1 MAENNKSNREFGSNF
16 DKDEANEIFDKLDK
30 INSDDSK
37 KVDKNI
43 ASIKDVTELLKEAKN
58 TDESKAIE
66 LYKKVLVIM
75 PENLEAYIGLADI
88 YRKQD
93 DRESERDILKK
104 AIQNVDGSSK
114 NDLMKR
120 LKEISYTFR
129 SFWMWYYVSKNEKT
143 QTRAI

>member
-16 DKDEANEIFDKLDK
+16 DKEEANEIFDKLDK

-43 ASIKDVTELLKEAKN
+43 ASIKDVTEFLKEAKN
-58 TDESKAIE
+58 SDESKAIE

-93 DRESERDILKK
+93 DKESERDILKK

-120 LKEISYTFR
+120 LKEIS
-129 SFWMWYYVSKNEKT
+129 
-143 QTRAI
+143 

>member
-1 MAENNKSNREFGSNF
+1 MVENNKSNREFGSNF

-58 TDESKAIE
+58 SDESKAIE

-75 PENLEAYIGLADI
+75 PENLEAYNGLADI

-93 DRESERDILKK
+93 DEESERDILKK
-104 AIQNVDGSSK
+104 TIQNVDRSSK

-120 LKEISYTFR
+120 LKEIS
-129 SFWMWYYVSKNEKT
+129 
-143 QTRAI
+143 

>member
-1 MAENNKSNREFGSNF
+1 MVENNKSNREFGSNF

-43 ASIKDVTELLKEAKN
+43 ASIKDVTKLLKEAKN
-58 TDESKAIE
+58 SDESKAIE

-75 PENLEAYIGLADI
+75 PENLEAYNGLADI

-93 DRESERDILKK
+93 DEESERDILKK
-104 AIQNVDGSSK
+104 AIQNVDRSSK
-114 NDLMKR
+114 NDLMKI
-120 LKEISYTFR
+120 LKEIS
-129 SFWMWYYVSKNEKT
+129 
-143 QTRAI
+143 

>member
-75 PENLEAYIGLADI
+75 PENLEAYNGLADI

-120 LKEISYTFR
+120 LKEIS
-129 SFWMWYYVSKNEKT
+129 
-143 QTRAI
+143 

>member
-93 DRESERDILKK
+93 DEESERDILKK
-104 AIQNVDGSSK
+104 AIQNVDRSSK

-120 LKEISYTFR
+120 LKEIS
-129 SFWMWYYVSKNEKT
+129 
-143 QTRAI
+143 

>member
-1 MAENNKSNREFGSNF
+1 MVEKNKSNREFGSNF

-58 TDESKAIE
+58 SDESKAIE

-75 PENLEAYIGLADI
+75 PENLEAYNGLADI

-93 DRESERDILKK
+93 DEESERDILKK
-104 AIQNVDGSSK
+104 AIQNVDRSSK

-120 LKEISYTFR
+120 LKEIS
-129 SFWMWYYVSKNEKT
+129 
-143 QTRAI
+143 

>member
-58 TDESKAIE
+58 SDESKAIK

-75 PENLEAYIGLADI
+75 PENLEAYNGLADI

-93 DRESERDILKK
+93 DEESERDILKK
-104 AIQNVDGSSK
+104 AIQNVDRSSK

-120 LKEISYTFR
+120 LKEIS
-129 SFWMWYYVSKNEKT
+129 
-143 QTRAI
+143 

>member
-58 TDESKAIE
+58 SDESKAIE

-75 PENLEAYIGLADI
+75 PENLEAYNGLADI

-93 DRESERDILKK
+93 DEESERDILKK
-104 AIQNVDGSSK
+104 AIQNVDRSSK

-120 LKEISYTFR
+120 LKEIS
-129 SFWMWYYVSKNEKT
+129 
-143 QTRAI
+143 

>member
-1 MAENNKSNREFGSNF
+1 MSENNKSNREFGSNF

-58 TDESKAIE
+58 ADESKAIE

-93 DRESERDILKK
+93 DKESERDILKK

-120 LKEISYTFR
+120 LKEIS
-129 SFWMWYYVSKNEKT
+129 
-143 QTRAI
+143 

>member
-1 MAENNKSNREFGSNF
+1 MVENHKSNREFGSNF

-58 TDESKAIE
+58 SDESKAIE

-75 PENLEAYIGLADI
+75 PENLEAYNGLADI

-93 DRESERDILKK
+93 DEESERDILKK
-104 AIQNVDGSSK
+104 AIQNVDRSSK

-120 LKEISYTFR
+120 LKEIS
-129 SFWMWYYVSKNEKT
+129 
-143 QTRAI
+143 

>member
-58 TDESKAIE
+58 SDESKAIE

-120 LKEISYTFR
+120 LKEIS
-129 SFWMWYYVSKNEKT
+129 
-143 QTRAI
+143 

>member
-1 MAENNKSNREFGSNF
+1 M
-16 DKDEANEIFDKLDK
+16 
-30 INSDDSK
+30 
-37 KVDKNI
+37 DKNI

-120 LKEISYTFR
+120 LKEIS
-129 SFWMWYYVSKNEKT
+129 
-143 QTRAI
+143 

>member
-1 MAENNKSNREFGSNF
+1 MSENNKSNREFGSNF
-16 DKDEANEIFDKLDK
+16 DKDEANKIFDKLDK

-43 ASIKDVTELLKEAKN
+43 ASIKEVTKLLKEAKN
-58 TDESKAIE
+58 SDEIKAIGF
-66 LYKKVLVIM
+66 YKKVLVIM

-93 DRESERDILKK
+93 DVESERDILKK

-120 LKEISYTFR
+120 LKEIS
-129 SFWMWYYVSKNEKT
+129 
-143 QTRAI
+143 

>member
-1 MAENNKSNREFGSNF
+1 MVENNKSNREFGSNF
-16 DKDEANEIFDKLDK
+16 DKDEANEIFDKVDK

-58 TDESKAIE
+58 SDESKAIE

-75 PENLEAYIGLADI
+75 PENLEAYNGLADI

-93 DRESERDILKK
+93 DEESERDILKK
-104 AIQNVDGSSK
+104 AIQNVDRSSK

-120 LKEISYTFR
+120 LKEIS
-129 SFWMWYYVSKNEKT
+129 
-143 QTRAI
+143 

>member
-1 MAENNKSNREFGSNF
+1 MVENNKSNREFGSNF

-58 TDESKAIE
+58 SDESKAIE

-75 PENLEAYIGLADI
+75 PENLEAYNGLADI

-93 DRESERDILKK
+93 DEESERDILKK
-104 AIQNVDGSSK
+104 AIQNVDRSSK

-120 LKEISYTFR
+120 LKEIS
-129 SFWMWYYVSKNEKT
+129 
-143 QTRAI
+143 

>member
-43 ASIKDVTELLKEAKN
+43 ASIKDVTKLLKEAKN
-58 TDESKAIE
+58 SDESKAIE

-75 PENLEAYIGLADI
+75 PENLEAYNGLADI

-93 DRESERDILKK
+93 DEESEGDILKK
-104 AIQNVDGSSK
+104 AIQNVDRSSK

-120 LKEISYTFR
+120 LKEIS
-129 SFWMWYYVSKNEKT
+129 
-143 QTRAI
+143 

>member
-1 MAENNKSNREFGSNF
+1 MVENNKSNREFGSNF

-43 ASIKDVTELLKEAKN
+43 ASIKYVTELLKEAKN
-58 TDESKAIE
+58 ADESKAIE

-75 PENLEAYIGLADI
+75 PENLEAYNGLADI

-93 DRESERDILKK
+93 DEESERDILKK
-104 AIQNVDGSSK
+104 AIQNVDRSSK

-120 LKEISYTFR
+120 LKEIS
-129 SFWMWYYVSKNEKT
+129 
-143 QTRAI
+143 

>member
-43 ASIKDVTELLKEAKN
+43 TSIKDVTELLKEAKN
-58 TDESKAIE
+58 ADESKAIE

-120 LKEISYTFR
+120 LKEIS
-129 SFWMWYYVSKNEKT
+129 
-143 QTRAI
+143 

>member
-1 MAENNKSNREFGSNF
+1 MVENNKSNREFGSNF

-43 ASIKDVTELLKEAKN
+43 ASIKDVTKLLKEAKN
-58 TDESKAIE
+58 SDESKAIE

-75 PENLEAYIGLADI
+75 PENLEAYNGLADI
-88 YRKQD
+88 YRKQYD
-93 DRESERDILKK
+93 EESERDILKK
-104 AIQNVDGSSK
+104 AIQNVDRSSK

-120 LKEISYTFR
+120 LKEIS
-129 SFWMWYYVSKNEKT
+129 
-143 QTRAI
+143 

>member
-16 DKDEANEIFDKLDK
+16 DKEEANEIFDKLDK

-43 ASIKDVTELLKEAKN
+43 ASIKDVTEFLKEAKN
-58 TDESKAIE
+58 SDESKSIE

-93 DRESERDILKK
+93 DKESERDILKK

-120 LKEISYTFR
+120 LKEIS
-129 SFWMWYYVSKNEKT
+129 
-143 QTRAI
+143 

>member
-43 ASIKDVTELLKEAKN
+43 ASIKYVTELLKEAKN
-58 TDESKAIE
+58 ADESKAIE

-75 PENLEAYIGLADI
+75 PENLEAYNGLADI

-93 DRESERDILKK
+93 DEESERDILKK

-120 LKEISYTFR
+120 LKEIS
-129 SFWMWYYVSKNEKT
+129 
-143 QTRAI
+143 

>member
-1 MAENNKSNREFGSNF
+1 MVENNKSNREFGSNF

-43 ASIKDVTELLKEAKN
+43 TSIKDVTKLLKEAKN
-58 TDESKAIE
+58 SDESKAIE

-75 PENLEAYIGLADI
+75 PENLEAYNGLADI

-93 DRESERDILKK
+93 DEESERDILKK
-104 AIQNVDGSSK
+104 AIQNVDRSSK

-120 LKEISYTFR
+120 LKEIS
-129 SFWMWYYVSKNEKT
+129 
-143 QTRAI
+143 

>member
-1 MAENNKSNREFGSNF
+1 MVENNKSNREFGSNF

-93 DRESERDILKK
+93 DEESERDILKK

-114 NDLMKR
+114 NNLMKR
-120 LKEISYTFR
+120 LKEIS
-129 SFWMWYYVSKNEKT
+129 
-143 QTRAI
+143 

>member
-43 ASIKDVTELLKEAKN
+43 ASIKDVTELLKEVKN
-58 TDESKAIE
+58 SDESKAIE

-75 PENLEAYIGLADI
+75 PENLEAYNGLADI

-93 DRESERDILKK
+93 DEESERDILKK
-104 AIQNVDGSSK
+104 AIQNVDRSSK

-120 LKEISYTFR
+120 LKEIS
-129 SFWMWYYVSKNEKT
+129 
-143 QTRAI
+143 

>member
-1 MAENNKSNREFGSNF
+1 MVENNKSNREFGSNF

-43 ASIKDVTELLKEAKN
+43 ASIKDVTKLLKEAKN
-58 TDESKAIE
+58 SDESKAIE

-75 PENLEAYIGLADI
+75 PENLEAYNGLADI

-93 DRESERDILKK
+93 DEESERDILKK
-104 AIQNVDGSSK
+104 AIQNVDRSSK

-120 LKEISYTFR
+120 LKEIS
-129 SFWMWYYVSKNEKT
+129 
-143 QTRAI
+143 

>member
-1 MAENNKSNREFGSNF
+1 MVENNKSNREFGSNF

-43 ASIKDVTELLKEAKN
+43 ASIKDVTKLLKEAKN
-58 TDESKAIE
+58 SDESKAIE

-75 PENLEAYIGLADI
+75 PENLEAYNGLADI

-93 DRESERDILKK
+93 DEESERDILKK
-104 AIQNVDGSSK
+104 AIQNGDRSSK

-120 LKEISYTFR
+120 LKEIS
-129 SFWMWYYVSKNEKT
+129 
-143 QTRAI
+143 

>member
-75 PENLEAYIGLADI
+75 PENLEAYIGWADI

-120 LKEISYTFR
+120 LKEIS
-129 SFWMWYYVSKNEKT
+129 
-143 QTRAI
+143 

>member
-1 MAENNKSNREFGSNF
+1 MVENNKSNREFGSNF

-58 TDESKAIE
+58 SDESKAIE

-75 PENLEAYIGLADI
+75 PENLEAYNGLADI

-93 DRESERDILKK
+93 DEESERDILKK
-104 AIQNVDGSSK
+104 AIQNVDRSSK

-120 LKEISYTFR
+120 LKETS
-129 SFWMWYYVSKNEKT
+129 
-143 QTRAI
+143 

>member
-43 ASIKDVTELLKEAKN
+43 ASIKDVTEFLKEAKN
-58 TDESKAIE
+58 SDESKAIE

-93 DRESERDILKK
+93 DKESERDILKK

-120 LKEISYTFR
+120 LKEIS
-129 SFWMWYYVSKNEKT
+129 
-143 QTRAI
+143 

>member
-58 TDESKAIE
+58 ADESNAIE

-120 LKEISYTFR
+120 LKEIS
-129 SFWMWYYVSKNEKT
+129 
-143 QTRAI
+143 

>member
-1 MAENNKSNREFGSNF
+1 MVENNKSNREFGSNF

-58 TDESKAIE
+58 SDESKAIE

-75 PENLEAYIGLADI
+75 PENLEAYNGLADI

-93 DRESERDILKK
+93 DGESERDILKK

-120 LKEISYTFR
+120 LKEIS
-129 SFWMWYYVSKNEKT
+129 
-143 QTRAI
+143 

>member
-1 MAENNKSNREFGSNF
+1 MVENNKSNREFGSNF

-43 ASIKDVTELLKEAKN
+43 ASIKDVTKLLKEAKN
-58 TDESKAIE
+58 SDESKAIE

-75 PENLEAYIGLADI
+75 PENLEAYNGLADI
-88 YRKQD
+88 YREQD
-93 DRESERDILKK
+93 DEESERDILKK
-104 AIQNVDGSSK
+104 AIQNVDRSSK

-120 LKEISYTFR
+120 LKEIS
-129 SFWMWYYVSKNEKT
+129 
-143 QTRAI
+143 

>member
-1 MAENNKSNREFGSNF
+1 MVENNKSNREFGSNF

-43 ASIKDVTELLKEAKN
+43 ASIKDVTKLLKEAKN
-58 TDESKAIE
+58 SDESKAIE

-75 PENLEAYIGLADI
+75 PENLEAYNGLADI

-93 DRESERDILKK
+93 DEESERDILKK
-104 AIQNVDGSSK
+104 AIQNVDGPSK

-120 LKEISYTFR
+120 LKEIS
-129 SFWMWYYVSKNEKT
+129 
-143 QTRAI
+143 

>member
-1 MAENNKSNREFGSNF
+1 MVENNKSNREFGSNF

-43 ASIKDVTELLKEAKN
+43 ASIKDVTKLLKEAKN
-58 TDESKAIE
+58 SDESKAIE

-75 PENLEAYIGLADI
+75 PENLEAYNGLADI

-120 LKEISYTFR
+120 LKEIS
-129 SFWMWYYVSKNEKT
+129 
-143 QTRAI
+143 

>member
-58 TDESKAIE
+58 ADESKAIE

-93 DRESERDILKK
+93 DVESERDILKK

-120 LKEISYTFR
+120 LKEIS
-129 SFWMWYYVSKNEKT
+129 
-143 QTRAI
+143 